1 MIDPTWPSSS
11 FHPQGW
17 VRYTVE
23 LMTNQSMQFKSVTEI
38 WVHNSPT
45 PSSSSLSP
53 PSPSYLPVKDSD
65 IMDEPQS
72 ADVVGSTENAAG
84 LFLLDQEHPWNVQ
97 LHGTATTQFELG
109 QIIPLRVLSTFQQTT
124 EEQVRL
130 ALFQRR
136 SLRAK
141 GVQGTVDTIVQEL
154 VDIPLF
160 TPSASLERVDESR
173 KTDDGGNEKKE
184 SSTVARLQLPSVPVL
199 APSTRTTYLD
209 IDHSLVLTR
218 VGQESKTISI
228 VAEGILSMSRLVR
241 KPSYLFLSFAAPL
254 CQWARSNKT
263 YFSLLCHY

>member
-23 LMTNQSMQFKSVTEI
+23 LMTNRSMQFKSVTEI

-72 ADVVGSTENAAG
+72 ADIVGPSGNAEG
-84 LFLLDQEHPWNVQ
+84 LLLLDLEHPWNIQ
-97 LHGTATTQFELG
+97 SHGTTTIQFELG
-109 QIIPLRVLSTFQQTT
+109 QTVQLRALSTIQQTT
-124 EEQVRL
+124 KEQVRL

-141 GVQGTVDTIVQEL
+141 GVQDTADTIVQEL

-160 TPSASLERVDESR
+160 TLSASLEGVDESK
-173 KTDDGGNEKKE
+173 KTDDGGDEKE
-184 SSTVARLQLPSVPVL
+184 GDGTIAWLQLPSVPAL
-199 APSTRTTYLD
+199 APSTRTTYLN

-218 VGQESKTISI
+218 VAPESKTKSI
-228 VAEGILSMSRLVR
+228 VAEGTLLMIRIVR
-241 KPSYLFLSFAAPL
+241 RPNYLFFYCTFA
-254 CQWARSNKT
+254 
-263 YFSLLCHY
+263 H